1 MPLEHMRLL
10 LLGVGWIMLL
20 GPLAAQ
26 DPGAAQ
32 DAEAAREKLLKAAD
46 ELDNIQASS
55 EATRLAVDGMKADLT
70 ALHQSNDK
78 LAADNA
84 ALRQQLTDLQTEFSA
99 YKAQQARERQTL
111 IDSVAGMV
119 AAGTAHSAHHKKVAV
134 DAGSVSPEPAH
145 APAVTASTPT
155 APDPAPPPDHAASA
169 SDSGPVKLPPAK
181 PQKGYYHVVA
191 EGETVPMI
199 VEAYRDS
206 GVEVTAAQVR
216 KANGL
221 TADSVLKPGQKLFI
235 PKPGA

>member
-1 MPLEHMRLL
+1 MRLL
-10 LLGVGWIMLL
+10 LLGVGWVAVFAPVL
-20 GPLAAQ
+20 AQ

-46 ELDNIQASS
+46 ELENIQASS
-55 EATRLAVDGMKADLT
+55 EATRLAVDGMKADLN
-70 ALHQSNDK
+70 ALHQNDDK

-84 ALRQQLTDLQTEFSA
+84 SLRQQLTDLQTEFSA
-99 YKAQQARERQTL
+99 YKAQQAKERQSL
-111 IDSVAGMV
+111 IDSVAGLV
-119 AAGTAHSAHHKKVAV
+119 AAGSTHSARHKKDAV
-134 DAGSVSPEPAH
+134 DAGSESTEPPH
-145 APAVTASTPT
+145 APIVASSTQT
-155 APDPAPPPDHAASA
+155 APNLSPPPDNASVP
-169 SDSGPVKLPPAK
+169 DSGPVKLPPAK

-206 GVEVTAAQVR
+206 GVEVTGAQVR

-235 PKPGA
+235 PKPGT